1 MATSVHIISVSHLK
15 STELQAQFSL
25 QITRDDFIEPGLLL
39 QKLDIRHDNGFTG
52 RGIMCGTENRHSDEI
67 TVACELSTVR
77 LRVVKKD

>member
-25 QITRDDFIEPGLLL
+25 QITCDDFIEPGLLL

-52 RGIMCGTENRHSDEI
+52 WGIMCGTENRHSDEI

-77 LRVVKKD
+77 LRVVKND